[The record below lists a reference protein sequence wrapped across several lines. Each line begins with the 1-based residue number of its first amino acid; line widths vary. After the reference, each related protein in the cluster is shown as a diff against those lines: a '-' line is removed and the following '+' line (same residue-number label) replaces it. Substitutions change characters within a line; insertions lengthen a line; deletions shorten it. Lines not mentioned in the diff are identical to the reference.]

1 MVKPSEVKQILD
13 CLDKSKDGKIDRN
26 EFQAFLAES
35 DCPLDKQKVQQYFD
49 MQDTNRDGQ
58 IDLQELTAFLNQE

>member
-13 CLDKSKDGKIDRN
+13 CLDKSKNGKIDRS
-26 EFQAFLAES
+26 EFQAFMDES

-49 MQDTNRDGQ
+49 MQDTNHDGE